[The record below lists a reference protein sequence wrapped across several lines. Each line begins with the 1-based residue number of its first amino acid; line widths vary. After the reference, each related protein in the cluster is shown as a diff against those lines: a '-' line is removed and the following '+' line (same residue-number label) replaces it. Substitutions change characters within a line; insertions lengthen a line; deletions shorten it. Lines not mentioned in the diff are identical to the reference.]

1 MRHLASCNRSHAW
14 TTYRTSGGGAQ
25 SLRSCVIGHRPMI
38 QHLHEN
44 HRISLNVMSHAKTLI
59 TSSRLF
65 YLLLKTRI
73 LSYTVRLRLHDQASI
88 SIFDR
93 FPRFQKP
100 QVPKMYPTPTRLHE
114 LIPSQSSCQM
124 HIFRLYRHSFC
135 VYCTKISTISTLSH
149 HTTTRDWKEKREMT
163 HVSSNK

>member
-73 LSYTVRLRLHDQASI
+73 VSYTVHLRL
-88 SIFDR
+88 IFIVVAQLGFRSVIDNI
-93 FPRFQKP
+93 PWLPNVQG
-100 QVPKMYPTPTRLHE
+100 PKMYPTPTRLHE
-114 LIPSQSSCQM
+114 LIPSQSPCQM
-124 HIFRLYRHSFC
+124 HIFRLYRHSFR
-135 VYCTKISTISTLSH
+135 VYCTKIPINQLSIMY
-149 HTTTRDWKEKREMT
+149 RGGGRRKER
-163 HVSSNK
+163 